1 MLADLEEIFEGLVPK
16 TMNQY
21 LIFNHSNI
29 YFGMNE
35 PAWKVADHGW
45 TLGRRR
51 GLLQGLLD
59 RIYIYIPVFIFFA
72 KQ

>member
-29 YFGMNE
+29 YMNE
-35 PAWKVADHGW
+35 
-45 TLGRRR
+45 
-51 GLLQGLLD
+51 
-59 RIYIYIPVFIFFA
+59 
-72 KQ
+72 